1 MDELKIISRKS
12 VLARLQAMEVSDV
25 IKDKYPDIRIKFITK
40 ETKGDLDLNTPL
52 HKMPEMGV
60 FTSDIREELIS
71 GKADI
76 AVHSWK
82 DLPVE
87 LEEGTEV
94 TATIKRA
101 DLRDVLLFKRSSL
114 NKKRINIYT
123 SSPRRKENLSKF
135 LQKAFPKLSVSVHLS
150 FEAQRANASSLTY
163 LPS

>member
-12 VLARLQAMEVSDV
+12 VLARLQALEVSDV

-52 HKMPEMGV
+52 HRMPEMGV

-101 DLRDVLLFKRSSL
+101 DLRDVLIYKRS
-114 NKKRINIYT
+114 
-123 SSPRRKENLSKF
+123 F
-135 LQKAFPKLSVSVHLS
+135 
-150 FEAQRANASSLTY
+150 
-163 LPS
+163 

>member
-40 ETKGDLDLNTPL
+40 ETKGDLNLNTPL

-82 DLPVE
+82 DLPVQ

-101 DLRDVLLFKRSSL
+101 DLRDVLIFKSALLIVAVTSVPSSCC
-114 NKKRINIYT
+114 T
-123 SSPRRKENLSKF
+123 GRRN
-135 LQKAFPKLSVSVHLS
+135 
-150 FEAQRANASSLTY
+150 
-163 LPS
+163 

>member
-12 VLARLQAMEVSDV
+12 VLARLQALEVSDV

-52 HKMPEMGV
+52 HRMPEMGV

-87 LEEGTEV
+87 LEDGTEV

-101 DLRDVLLFKRSSL
+101 DLRDVLIFKKSSL
-114 NKKRINIYT
+114 NKKKINIYT
-123 SSPRRKENLSKF
+123 SSPRRKENLYKF
-135 LQKAFPKLSVSVHLS
+135 LKKSFAF
-150 FEAQRANASSLTY
+150 
-163 LPS
+163 